1 MIFFSKFKKLFR
13 CFSITSLEKRIG
25 YMFTDLQLKTQ
36 ALTHK
41 SWANEKNSHFHNER
55 LEFLGDAVFD
65 LCVSDLLMQEYP
77 RANEGDLSKMR
88 ASLVNTLDL
97 AELALS
103 LSLDKELKL
112 SVSELKDR
120 GHLKPRLLACV
131 LEALVGAVYLDGGYE
146 PCKKLVK
153 KLVGEQIKK
162 GFVNRDYK
170 SMLQEFVQKKFQ
182 KIPLYNMVAVKGP
195 QHQKM
200 FIMEVR
206 LEQKV
211 LGQGK
216 GKSKKEATQVAA
228 QEALKK
234 FNIESPVGY

>member
-1 MIFFSKFKKLFR
+1 MFR
-13 CFSITSLEKRIG
+13 YFSITPLEKRIG
-25 YMFTDLQLKTQ
+25 YVFADIQLKKQ

-41 SWANEKNSHFHNER
+41 SWANEQNSHFHNER

-65 LCVSDLLMQEYP
+65 LCVSDLLMQKYP
-77 RANEGDLSKMR
+77 KANEGDLSKMR

-112 SVSELKDR
+112 GVSEMKDR
-120 GHLKPRLLACV
+120 GQLKPRLLACV
-131 LEALVGAVYLDGGYE
+131 LEALLGAVYLDGGYI

-153 KLVGEQIKK
+153 TLVWKQIKK
-162 GFVNRDYK
+162 GPVNRDYK
-170 SMLQEFVQKKFQ
+170 SMLQEIVQKKFQ
-182 KIPLYNMVAVKGP
+182 RIPLYNMVAVTGP
-195 QHQKM
+195 QHQKV

-216 GKSKKEATQVAA
+216 GKSKKEATQFAA

-234 FNIESPVGY
+234 LNIESPLGD

>member
-1 MIFFSKFKKLFR
+1 MSFLSGLKKVFR
-13 CFSITSLEKRIG
+13 YFSITPLEKRIG
-25 YMFTDLQLKTQ
+25 YVFANVQLKKR

-41 SWANEKNSHFHNER
+41 SWANEQNNHFHNER
-55 LEFLGDAVFD
+55 LEFLGDAVLD
-65 LCVSDLLMQEYP
+65 LCVSDLLMQKYP

-97 AELALS
+97 AEVALS

-112 SVSELKDR
+112 GISEMKDK
-120 GHLKPRLLACV
+120 GQLKPRLLACV
-131 LEALVGAVYLDGGYE
+131 LEALVGAVYLDGGYP

-153 KLVGEQIKK
+153 KLVWKQIKK
-162 GFVNRDYK
+162 GPVNRDYK
-170 SMLQEFVQKKFQ
+170 SMLQEVVQKKFQ
-182 KIPLYNMVAVKGP
+182 RIPLYNMVAVKGP
-195 QHQKM
+195 QHQKI

-234 FNIESPVGY
+234 LNIESPLGY

>member
-1 MIFFSKFKKLFR
+1 MFCISKIKKISRYFFK
-13 CFSITSLEKRIG
+13 TSLEKRIG
-25 YMFTDLQLKTQ
+25 YTFTNIRLKRQ

-41 SWANEKNSHFHNER
+41 SWANEKNNHLHNER

-77 RANEGDLSKMR
+77 QANEGDLSKMR

-97 AELALS
+97 ADLALS
-103 LSLDKELKL
+103 LSLDRELKL
-112 SVSELKDR
+112 GVSEMKD
-120 GHLKPRLLACV
+120 GGQLKPRLLACV
-131 LEALVGAVYLDGGYE
+131 LEALVGAVYLDGGYS

-153 KLVGEQIKK
+153 KLVWHQIKK
-162 GFVNRDYK
+162 GPVNRDYK
-170 SMLQEFVQKKFQ
+170 SMLQEFAQKKFQ

-216 GKSKKEATQVAA
+216 GKSKKEATQLAA

-234 FNIESPVGY
+234 FNISLIEY